1 MHSSVAISLIVHVVV
16 IVVAIFGLPNPSEFE
31 VEKTEAVPVEI
42 LTVSDLTRLQ
52 AQSKKAKPTEKIA
65 PEKVEK
71 KPEAPDPKPAI
82 EQKKTAAV
90 QAEATPKPAPE
101 PAPTPKPEA
110 VAPTPPPVREEK
122 PKVEDKPEPKP
133 LPKKAEPEPKPA
145 EKAEPEPEPEPEVAA
160 KPTPPK
166 PKIKPKPPKR
176 PKKVVKKKKPNDFN
190 LDQISALLDKSED
203 KNQRKIEEAPGE
215 DGSPTIGDVVSQIG
229 ADAQLTLDEE
239 DALRQQIQKCWN
251 PPVGVAGAEKLLI
264 QLRIGLNEDGSVQS
278 NPRLLNSV
286 SHPSFQIAADSAIR
300 AVLRCA
306 PYDMPAEKYETWRDI
321 KMNFDPSEMLN

>member
-1 MHSSVAISLIVHVVV
+1 MRASTWLRSMIRSVHCST
-16 IVVAIFGLPNPSEFE
+16 S
-31 VEKTEAVPVEI
+31 
-42 LTVSDLTRLQ
+42 
-52 AQSKKAKPTEKIA
+52 
-65 PEKVEK
+65 
-71 KPEAPDPKPAI
+71 
-82 EQKKTAAV
+82 
-90 QAEATPKPAPE
+90 
-101 PAPTPKPEA
+101 
-110 VAPTPPPVREEK
+110 
-122 PKVEDKPEPKP
+122 
-133 LPKKAEPEPKPA
+133 PKKE
-145 EKAEPEPEPEPEVAA
+145 
-160 KPTPPK
+160 
-166 PKIKPKPPKR
+166 
-176 PKKVVKKKKPNDFN
+176 
-190 LDQISALLDKSED
+190 
-203 KNQRKIEEAPGE
+203 NQHKIEEAPGD

-264 QLRIGLNEDGSVQS
+264 QLRIGLNQDGSVQS